1 MSEKTTDKGCF
12 DVAIIGGGPAGIT
25 AAIWC
30 ADLGL
35 SCFFAEGHEPL
46 GGQLNWINAPI
57 TNYPAAR
64 TANGGEMAQRF
75 VASLNDVN
83 IVRSNQRVISIGRD
97 PLVLRTT
104 GDEIVEARALI
115 VATGIRRRT
124 LSIAGEREFVGR
136 GILSSGAGSKAE
148 IRGKRVVI
156 VGGGDAAIENACILS
171 EEAERVIVVHRRNKF
186 AAREKFLT
194 EVKGRENIEFRL
206 NSELV
211 SINGDDRVRSVTCR
225 SIASGSED
233 EIAADAV
240 LIRVGVEPNSDL
252 VKDLVKVDDR
262 GYVVVDRHCVT
273 NAPNIFAIGD
283 VSNPNALTIA
293 GAVGDAATAV
303 KAVHSLLYASKR
315 L

>member
-1 MSEKTTDKGCF
+1 MSERTTDNGRF
-12 DVAIIGGGPAGIT
+12 DVAIIGGGPAGVT

-57 TNYPAAR
+57 TNYPAVR
-64 TANGGEMAQRF
+64 TENGGEMAQRF
-75 VASLNDVN
+75 VASLNEIK
-83 IVRSNQRVISIGRD
+83 IVRSNRRVISIAPD

-124 LSIAGEREFVGR
+124 LSIAGESEFVGR
-136 GILSSGAGSKAE
+136 GILTSGVGSKAD

-186 AAREKFLT
+186 SAREKFLA
-194 EVKGRENIEFRL
+194 EVKCHDNIEFRL

-211 SINGDDRVRSVTCR
+211 SINGDVRVRSVTCR
-225 SIASGSED
+225 SIALGVED
-233 EIAADAV
+233 EISADAV
-240 LIRVGVEPNSDL
+240 LIRVGVEPNSEL
-252 VKDLVKVDDR
+252 VKGLVKLDDR
-262 GYVVVDRHCVT
+262 GYIKVDRKCAT
-273 NAPNIFAIGD
+273 NIPNIFAIGD
-283 VSNPNALTIA
+283 ISNPIAPTIA

-303 KAVHSLLYASKR
+303 KAVHSLLFASKR